1 MTNPVSGPG
10 YLIRGFKL
18 INQPGIRAFAIL
30 PILLASLVFAL
41 LVWLGFGYF
50 GDLLEWIL
58 PSGDSWWV
66 TLIRGVLWPLFF
78 IAVVLLLYFSF
89 TVLANLIAAPFN
101 GLLAEKVEAL
111 LTGQA
116 PQQPTGVKALIAD
129 ILPSMINELRKLGYY
144 LIWALPLLILFLIP
158 MVNLIAPLLWALF
171 VAWMHAFEY
180 AEYPMENHHI
190 RFKQVRQTLKSKRL
204 LGLSFGASV
213 MVAMLIP
220 VVNLLVMPAA
230 VAGATAMWVEQYKQK
245 Q

>member
-1 MTNPVSGPG
+1 MPNPASGPA

-18 INQPGIRAFAIL
+18 INQPGIRRFAIL
-30 PILLASLVFAL
+30 PILVATIVFGL
-41 LVWLGFGYF
+41 LMWMGYGYF
-50 GDLLEWIL
+50 GALLEWML

-116 PQQPTGVKALIAD
+116 PEKATGVKGLITD
-129 ILPSMINELRKLGYY
+129 ILPSMLNELRKLGYY

-158 MVNLIAPLLWALF
+158 MVNLIAPILWALF

-180 AEYPMENHHI
+180 VEYPMENHRI
-190 RFKQVRQTLKSKRL
+190 RFKQVRQTLKSKRI
-204 LGLSFGASV
+204 LGLGFGASV
-213 MVAMLIP
+213 MMAMLIP